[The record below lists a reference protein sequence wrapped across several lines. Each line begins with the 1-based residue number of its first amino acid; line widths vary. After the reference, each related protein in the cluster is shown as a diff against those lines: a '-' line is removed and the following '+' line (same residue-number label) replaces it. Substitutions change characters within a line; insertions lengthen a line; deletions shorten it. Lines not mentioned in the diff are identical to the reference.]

1 MIAMMGF
8 YGKVPYGP
16 KGVLTSLLVIGTGT
30 IIAWAGGCDHDLC
43 EPAQTHYASIFNQNR
58 VCMVVFV
65 VSLAL
70 MALVVLLQQHE
81 LSSWLRPR
89 RRRHG
94 GYDPRRLPYVPL

>member
-43 EPAQTHYASIFNQNR
+43 EPAQTHYASVFNQNR
-58 VCMVVFV
+58 VCMVVFCGE
-65 VSLAL
+65 SGTYG
-70 MALVVLLQQHE
+70 
-81 LSSWLRPR
+81 S
-89 RRRHG
+89 G
-94 GYDPRRLPYVPL
+94 GPIAAT